1 MPAFRFLFENLMAI
15 SVKQPTVWDVVF
27 SLKTFAAA
35 AFALYIAFLC
45 DLPNPYWTMTAV
57 YIVAHPLSGA
67 LTSKAF
73 YRLLG
78 TAIGGMATVIMLPL
92 LIPSPELTTLG
103 LALWLGGCL
112 FISVLDRTP
121 RAYVSMLAGYSAG
134 IIAFMIVD
142 KPQDVFDYATS
153 RAEEISVGIICA
165 ALVGRLI
172 FPRHAGPVLA
182 TRIDKWL
189 KNSADLAIINIS
201 GQGTTEEALENRQ
214 KLAIDAVDLRSF
226 TTHVTY
232 DASTS
237 RSTVNA
243 MRVLQSRMVSL
254 LPMVASCNDLI
265 NRRNKLIVEQCD
277 GKSNS
282 PKLDDLIKETMTW
295 LQTYQP
301 MQPDEITYVTK
312 LKQAILD
319 DLGRSKEWV
328 DLVSRNL
335 TMRLVDIMQIYSD
348 CLHLRNDIV
357 NGTQHQLRWHRF
369 DFLGEVRSTHY
380 DFGIAFL
387 SAFSAVLAIFI
398 TVTLWRMTE
407 WTQGGTA
414 AMMTGI
420 FSSLFATKDD
430 PVPAIRGMLK
440 QILIVLL
447 IAFVLQFAIL
457 PFVDGYLPLMLCL
470 GLVLIPAGIM
480 MAIPSKFAMGMTMT
494 VNLPNLLLLQSRLSS
509 DFYNF
514 ININTAMILGII
526 IAAATASIVR
536 SVGSEWSAFRLIRAG
551 WMDIVDVAE
560 NPTNTQAYNEL
571 LHRMLDRYGLIAP
584 RYALIP
590 LHSRVRQSDILKD
603 IRVGLDTIELQY
615 LKDSQGPTNRRNIAN
630 LLEELAFFYRVKAKS
645 TDEPDGKELLE
656 AIDTALNWILALPD
670 SEDHQRISF
679 ALTGLRQNLF
689 GNAKPYKAV
698 LPPIFKGQDA

>member
-1 MPAFRFLFENLMAI
+1 MTV

-27 SLKTFAAA
+27 SLKTFSAAA
-35 AFALYIAFLC
+35 LALYIAFLC

-78 TAIGGMATVIMLPL
+78 TAIGGMATVIMLPI

-142 KPQDVFDYATS
+142 TPQDVFDYSAS
-153 RAEEISVGIICA
+153 RVEEISVGIICA

-182 TRIDKWL
+182 NRIDKWL
-189 KNSADLAIINIS
+189 KNSADLAILNIKGLGS
-201 GQGTTEEALENRQ
+201 TESAIHSRQ
-214 KLAIDAVDLRSF
+214 KLAIDAVDLRAF

-232 DASTS
+232 DSSTS
-237 RSTVNA
+237 PSTVAA
-243 MRVLQSRMVSL
+243 MRILQSRMVSL
-254 LPMVASCNDLI
+254 LPMVASCSDLI
-265 NRRNKLIVEQCD
+265 NRRNKLIDEQCG

-282 PKLDDLIKETMTW
+282 TKLDELIEKTSVW
-295 LQTYQP
+295 LQTHEP
-301 MQPDEITYVTK
+301 MKPDQVTRIRELRK
-312 LKQAILD
+312 SILAD
-319 DLGRSKEWV
+319 IESSKEWV
-328 DLVSRNL
+328 DLISRNL
-335 TMRLVDIMQIYSD
+335 TLRLVDIMQIYSD

-357 NGTQHQLRWHRF
+357 NGTHHKLNWHRF
-369 DFLGEVRSTHY
+369 DFIDEVKTTHY

-387 SAFSAVLAIFI
+387 SAFSAILAIFI
-398 TVTLWRMTE
+398 VVTLWRMTE

-440 QILIVLL
+440 QILIVLI
-447 IAFVLQFAIL
+447 IAFVLQFCIL
-457 PFVDGYLPLMLCL
+457 PLVDGYLPLMLCL

-480 MAIPSKFAMGMTMT
+480 MAIPSKFAMGMTMA
-494 VNLPNLLLLQSRLSS
+494 VNLPNLLLIQSRLSG

-526 IAAATASIVR
+526 IAAATASVVR
-536 SVGSEWSAFRLIRAG
+536 SVGAEWSAFRLIRAG
-551 WMDIVDVAE
+551 WYDIVAVAE
-560 NPTNTQAYNEL
+560 KPTGSKAYNEL
-571 LHRMLDRYGLIAP
+571 LHRMLYRYGLIAP

-590 LHSRVRQSDILKD
+590 VHSRVRQTDILKD
-603 IRVGLDTIELQY
+603 IRVGLDTIELQH
-615 LKDSQGPTNRRNIAN
+615 LRESQGPTNRQNIAN
-630 LLEELAFFYRVKAKS
+630 LLDELAFYYRFKANS
-645 TDEPDGKELLE
+645 TDVPDGKELLE
-656 AIDTALNWILALPD
+656 AIDATLDWTLALPD
-670 SEDHQRISF
+670 SEDHQKISF

-689 GNAKPYKAV
+689 GDAKPYKAV
-698 LPPIFKGQDA
+698 LPPIFKGHDS

>member
-1 MPAFRFLFENLMAI
+1 MTV

-35 AFALYIAFLC
+35 ALALYIAFLC

-67 LTSKAF
+67 LTSKAI

-78 TAIGGMATVIMLPL
+78 TAIGGMATVIMLPI

-134 IIAFMIVD
+134 IISFMIVD
-142 KPQDVFDYATS
+142 TPQDVFDYSAS
-153 RAEEISVGIICA
+153 RVEEISVGIICA
-165 ALVGRLI
+165 ALVGRLV
-172 FPRHAGPVLA
+172 FPRHAGPVLSN
-182 TRIDKWL
+182 RIDKWL
-189 KNSADLAIINIS
+189 KNSADLAIMNIKGLGS
-201 GQGTTEEALENRQ
+201 TDSAIQSRQ
-214 KLAIDAVDLRSF
+214 NLAIDAVDLRAF

-232 DASTS
+232 DSSTS
-237 RSTVNA
+237 SSTVAA
-243 MRVLQSRMVSL
+243 MRILQSRMVSL
-254 LPMVASCNDLI
+254 LPMVASCSDLI
-265 NRRNKLIVEQCD
+265 NQRNKLIAEQCN

-282 PKLDDLIKETMTW
+282 TELDQLIDKTLEW
-295 LQTYQP
+295 LQTHEP
-301 MQPDEITYVTK
+301 MKPDEVTRIRELRK
-312 LKQAILD
+312 SIIANIH
-319 DLGRSKEWV
+319 RSKEWV

-335 TMRLVDIMQIYSD
+335 TLRLVDIMQIYSD
-348 CLHLRNDIV
+348 CLHLRNEIV
-357 NGTQHQLRWHRF
+357 NGTHHKLNWHRF
-369 DFLGEVRSTHY
+369 DFLDEIKTTHY

-387 SAFSAVLAIFI
+387 SAFSAILAIFI
-398 TVTLWRMTE
+398 VVTLWRMTE

-440 QILIVLL
+440 QILIVLVV
-447 IAFVLQFAIL
+447 AFVLQFCIL
-457 PFVDGYLPLMLCL
+457 PLVDGYLPLMLCL

-494 VNLPNLLLLQSRLSS
+494 VNLPNLLLIQSRLSS

-536 SVGSEWSAFRLIRAG
+536 SVGAEWSAFRLIRAG
-551 WMDIVDVAE
+551 WFDIIDVAE
-560 NPTNTQAYNEL
+560 KPTNSEVYNEL
-571 LHRMLDRYGLIAP
+571 LHRMLYRYGLIAP

-590 LHSRVRQSDILKD
+590 VHSRVRQTDILKD
-603 IRVGLDTIELQY
+603 IRVGLDTLELQH
-615 LKDSQGPTNRRNIAN
+615 LKESQGPTNRQNIAN
-630 LLEELAFFYRVKAKS
+630 LLDELAFYYRFKANS
-645 TDEPDGKELLE
+645 TDVPDGKELLE
-656 AIDTALNWILALPD
+656 AIDATLDWTLALPD
-670 SEDHQRISF
+670 SEDHQKISF

-689 GNAKPYKAV
+689 GDAKPYKAV
-698 LPPIFKGQDA
+698 LPPIFKGHDS

>member
-1 MPAFRFLFENLMAI
+1 MTV

-35 AFALYIAFLC
+35 ALALYIAFLC

-57 YIVAHPLSGA
+57 YIVANPLSGA

-78 TAIGGMATVIMLPL
+78 TVIGGMATVIMLPM

-103 LALWLGGCL
+103 LALWLGCCL
-112 FISVLDRTP
+112 FISVLDRSP
-121 RAYVSMLAGYSAG
+121 RAYVSMLAGYSIC
-134 IIAFMIVD
+134 IIGFMIVD
-142 KPQDVFDYATS
+142 APETVFDYSAS
-153 RAEEISVGIICA
+153 RVEEIGVGIISA
-165 ALVGRLI
+165 ALVGRLV

-182 TRIDKWL
+182 ERIDKWL
-189 KNSADLAIINIS
+189 RNSADLAIMYIR
-201 GQGTTEEALENRQ
+201 GQGKSEDALKRRQ
-214 KLAIDAVDLRSF
+214 KLAIDAVDLRAF

-232 DASTS
+232 DSSTLP
-237 RSTVNA
+237 STVNA

-265 NRRNKLIVEQCD
+265 NRRNKLITEQCD

-282 PKLDDLIKETMTW
+282 TKLDELIEETAAW
-295 LQTYQP
+295 LKTHEP
-301 MQPDEITYVTK
+301 MKPEGIARIK
-312 LKQAILD
+312 ALKQSILD
-319 DLGRSKEWV
+319 DIGRSKVWL

-335 TMRLVDIMQIYSD
+335 TLRLVDIMEIYSD

-357 NGTQHQLRWHRF
+357 NGTQHKLRWHRF
-369 DFLGEVRSTHY
+369 DFLGEVRSIHY

-387 SAFSAVLAIFI
+387 SAFSAILAIFI
-398 TVTLWRMTE
+398 IVTLWRMTE

-440 QILIVLL
+440 QILLVLV
-447 IAFVLQFAIL
+447 IAFVLQFGIL
-457 PFVDGYLPLMLCL
+457 PLVDGYLPLMLCL
-470 GLVLIPAGIM
+470 ALVLVPAGIM

-494 VNLPNLLLLQSRLSS
+494 VNLPNLLLLQSRLSG

-526 IAAATASIVR
+526 VAAATASIVR
-536 SVGSEWSAFRLIRAG
+536 SVGAEWSAFRLIRAS
-551 WMDIVDVAE
+551 WLDIIEVAE
-560 NPTNTQAYNEL
+560 RPTNTKAYNEL
-571 LHRMLDRYGLIAP
+571 LHRMLYRYGLIAP

-590 LHSRVRQSDILKD
+590 IHSRVRQTDILKD
-603 IRVGLDTIELQY
+603 VRVGLDTIELQH
-615 LKDSQGPTNRRNIAN
+615 LKDSQGPTNRQNLAN
-630 LLEELAFFYRVKAKS
+630 VLEELAFYYRVKVNS
-645 TDEPDGKELLE
+645 TDVPEGKELLE
-656 AIDTALNWILALPD
+656 AIDTTLNWTLALPD
-670 SEDHQRISF
+670 SEDHQKISF

-689 GNAKPYKAV
+689 GDAKPYKAV
-698 LPPIFKGQDA
+698 LPPIFKGHDS

>member
-1 MPAFRFLFENLMAI
+1 MTV

-27 SLKTFAAA
+27 SLKTFSAAA
-35 AFALYIAFLC
+35 LALYIAFLC

-67 LTSKAF
+67 LTSKAI

-78 TAIGGMATVIMLPL
+78 TAIGGMATVIMLPI

-134 IIAFMIVD
+134 IISFMIVD
-142 KPQDVFDYATS
+142 TPQDVFDYSAS
-153 RAEEISVGIICA
+153 RVEEISVGIICA
-165 ALVGRLI
+165 ALVGRLV
-172 FPRHAGPVLA
+172 FPRHAGPVLSN
-182 TRIDKWL
+182 RIDKWL
-189 KNSADLAIINIS
+189 KNSADLAIMNIKGLGS
-201 GQGTTEEALENRQ
+201 TESAIQSRQ
-214 KLAIDAVDLRSF
+214 NLAIDAVDLRAF

-232 DASTS
+232 DSSTS
-237 RSTVNA
+237 SSTVAA
-243 MRVLQSRMVSL
+243 MRILQSRMVSL
-254 LPMVASCNDLI
+254 LPMVASCSDLI
-265 NRRNKLIVEQCD
+265 NQRNKLIAEQCN

-282 PKLDDLIKETMTW
+282 TELDQLIEKTSAW
-295 LQTYQP
+295 LQTHEP
-301 MQPDEITYVTK
+301 MKPDEVTRVRELRK
-312 LKQAILD
+312 SILAD
-319 DLGRSKEWV
+319 IDRSKEWV

-335 TMRLVDIMQIYSD
+335 TLRLVDIMQIYSD
-348 CLHLRNDIV
+348 CLHLRNEIV
-357 NGTQHQLRWHRF
+357 NGTHHKLNWHRF
-369 DFLGEVRSTHY
+369 DFLNEVKTTHY

-387 SAFSAVLAIFI
+387 SAFSAILAIFI
-398 TVTLWRMTE
+398 VVTLWRMTE

-440 QILIVLL
+440 QILIVLI
-447 IAFVLQFAIL
+447 IAFVLQFCIL
-457 PFVDGYLPLMLCL
+457 PLVDGYLPLMLCL
-470 GLVLIPAGIM
+470 ALVLIPAGIM
-480 MAIPSKFAMGMTMT
+480 MAIPSKFAMGMTMA
-494 VNLPNLLLLQSRLSS
+494 VNLPNLLLIQSRLSG

-536 SVGSEWSAFRLIRAG
+536 SVGAEWSAFRLIRAG
-551 WMDIVDVAE
+551 WFDIVDVAE
-560 NPTNTQAYNEL
+560 KPTNTKAYNEL
-571 LHRMLDRYGLIAP
+571 LHRMLYRYGLIAP

-590 LHSRVRQSDILKD
+590 VHSRVRQTDILKD
-603 IRVGLDTIELQY
+603 IRVGLDTLELQH
-615 LKDSQGPTNRRNIAN
+615 LKESQGPTNRQNIAN
-630 LLEELAFFYRVKAKS
+630 LLDELAFYYRFKANS
-645 TDEPDGKELLE
+645 TDVPDGKELLE
-656 AIDTALNWILALPD
+656 AIDATLDWTLALPD
-670 SEDHQRISF
+670 SEEHQKISF

-689 GNAKPYKAV
+689 GDAKPYKAV
-698 LPPIFKGQDA
+698 LPPIFKGHDS

>member
-1 MPAFRFLFENLMAI
+1 MTV

-35 AFALYIAFLC
+35 ALALYIAFLC

-67 LTSKAF
+67 LTSKAI

-78 TAIGGMATVIMLPL
+78 TAIGGMATVIMLPT

-142 KPQDVFDYATS
+142 TPQEVFDYSAS
-153 RAEEISVGIICA
+153 RVEEISVGIICA
-165 ALVGRLI
+165 ALVGRLV
-172 FPRHAGPVLA
+172 FPRHAGPVLSN
-182 TRIDKWL
+182 RIDKWL
-189 KNSADLAIINIS
+189 KNSADLAIMNIKGLGS
-201 GQGTTEEALENRQ
+201 TESAIQSRQ
-214 KLAIDAVDLRSF
+214 NLAIDAVDLRAF

-232 DASTS
+232 DSSTS
-237 RSTVNA
+237 SSTVAA
-243 MRVLQSRMVSL
+243 MRILQSRMVSL
-254 LPMVASCNDLI
+254 LPMVASCSDLI
-265 NRRNKLIVEQCD
+265 NQRNKLIAEQCD

-282 PKLDDLIKETMTW
+282 TKLDQLIEKTSEW
-295 LQTYQP
+295 LQTHEP
-301 MQPDEITYVTK
+301 MKPDEVTK
-312 LKQAILD
+312 IRELRKSIIADID
-319 DLGRSKEWV
+319 RSKEWV

-335 TMRLVDIMQIYSD
+335 TLRLVDIMQIYSD
-348 CLHLRNDIV
+348 CLHLRNEIV
-357 NGTQHQLRWHRF
+357 NGTHHKLNWHRF
-369 DFLGEVRSTHY
+369 DFLDEIKTTHY

-387 SAFSAVLAIFI
+387 SAFSAILAIFI
-398 TVTLWRMTE
+398 VVTLWRMTE

-440 QILIVLL
+440 QILIVLVV
-447 IAFVLQFAIL
+447 AFVLQFCIL
-457 PFVDGYLPLMLCL
+457 PLVDGYLPLMLCL

-494 VNLPNLLLLQSRLSS
+494 VNLPNLLLIQSRLSG

-536 SVGSEWSAFRLIRAG
+536 SVGAEWSAFRLIRAG
-551 WMDIVDVAE
+551 WFDIIDVAE
-560 NPTNTQAYNEL
+560 KPTNTEVYNEL
-571 LHRMLDRYGLIAP
+571 LHRMLYRYGLIAP

-590 LHSRVRQSDILKD
+590 VHSRVRQTDILKD
-603 IRVGLDTIELQY
+603 IRVGLDTLELQH
-615 LKDSQGPTNRRNIAN
+615 LKESQGPTNRQNIAN
-630 LLEELAFFYRVKAKS
+630 LLDELAFYYRFKANS
-645 TDEPDGKELLE
+645 TDVPDGKELLE
-656 AIDTALNWILALPD
+656 AIDTTLDWTLALPD
-670 SEDHQRISF
+670 SEDHQKISF

-698 LPPIFKGQDA
+698 LPPIFKGHDS

>member
-1 MPAFRFLFENLMAI
+1 MTNNGEQL
-15 SVKQPTVWDVVF
+15 TVWSVVF

-35 AFALYIAFLC
+35 ALALYIAFLC
-45 DLPNPYWTMTAV
+45 DLPNPYWAMTAV

-78 TAIGGMATVIMLPL
+78 TAIGGLATVVMLPK

-103 LALWLGGCL
+103 LALWLGTCL
-112 FISVLDRTP
+112 FLSLLDRTP
-121 RAYVSMLAGYSAG
+121 RAYVAMLAGYTAG

-142 KPQDVFDYATS
+142 TPEKVFEYAS
-153 RAEEISVGIICA
+153 NRVEEISVGIICA
-165 ALVGRLI
+165 ALVGRLV
-172 FPRHAGPVLA
+172 FPRHAGPILA

-189 KNSADLAIINIS
+189 KNSANLAIMCIEGKGN
-201 GQGTTEEALENRQ
+201 TLEALKSRQ
-214 KLAIDAVDLRSF
+214 ELAMDAVDLRSF

-232 DASTS
+232 DTSTL
-237 RSTVNA
+237 RTTVNA
-243 MRVLQSRMVSL
+243 MRILQSRMVAL

-265 NRRNKLIVEQCD
+265 NQRTKLIKEQL
-277 GKSNS
+277 GGVSNNE
-282 PKLDDLIKETMTW
+282 KLDMLIKETISW
-295 LQTYQP
+295 LATNKP
-301 MQPDEITYVTK
+301 MK
-312 LKQAILD
+312 SD
-319 DLGRSKEWV
+319 DLIRIRTLRESILNDISQSKDWV

-335 TMRLVDIMQIYSD
+335 TVRLVDIMQIYSD

-357 NGTQHQLRWHRF
+357 NGTKHKLHWHRF
-369 DFLGEVRSTHY
+369 DFLGKIRSIHY

-387 SAFSAVLAIFI
+387 SAFSAILAVFI
-398 TVTLWRMTE
+398 TVTLWRLTE

-440 QILIVLL
+440 QIFIVLIV
-447 IAFVLQFAIL
+447 AFVLQFALFPII
-457 PFVDGYLPLMLCL
+457 DGFIPLMLCL

-480 MAIPSKFAMGMTMT
+480 MAIPSKFAMGMTLT
-494 VNLPNLLLLQSRLSS
+494 VNLPNLLLLQSKLNS
-509 DFYNF
+509 DFYSF

-526 IAAATASIVR
+526 IAAATTSIVR
-536 SVGSEWSAFRLIRAG
+536 SVGAEWSAFRLIRSG
-551 WMDIVDVAE
+551 WSDILNVAKKQ
-560 NPTNTQAYNEL
+560 TNSTRHSQF

-590 LHSRVRQSDILKD
+590 PHSDVRKFDILKD
-603 IRVGLDTIELQY
+603 VRVGLDTLELQH
-615 LKDSQGPTNRRNIAN
+615 LKDNQGPTSRRNIN
-630 LLEELAFFYRVKAKS
+630 EVLDELAFYYRVKAKS
-645 TDEPDGKELLE
+645 TDEPDGEELLG
-656 AIDTALNWILALPD
+656 AIDRAINWIISIPD
-670 SEDHQRISF
+670 SESHQRISF

-689 GNAKPYKAV
+689 GNAEPFKV
-698 LPPIFKGQDA
+698 VPPKFNRRHM